1 MTNSQDDDINMM
13 RLSNSHD
20 PQDDDSNDSMM
31 MCHYGVVPYVLRD
44 VLASRVKGRAC
55 QPCNI
60 ALCH

>member
-1 MTNSQDDDINMM
+1 MM